1 MHIRRMDAGDL
12 DRVVEIE
19 AASFADPWS
28 RALIVAELGN
38 GLARPLVA
46 EVEGRIEGFI
56 FAWIVADETHIL
68 DLAVDP
74 ALRGNRIGRELT
86 LSALKSGKQ
95 EGAAYAVLE
104 VRRSNAA
111 ARRLYATL
119 GFRVVGRRPGYY
131 QDNGEDALVM
141 MADLDGGK
149 GCAC

>member
-119 GFRVVGRRPGYY
+119 GFRVVGRRSGYY

>member
-1 MHIRRMDAGDL
+1 MHIRAMDAGDL

-46 EVEGRIEGFI
+46 EVAGRVEGFI
-56 FAWIVADETHIL
+56 FAWIVADEVHIL

-74 ALRGNRIGRELT
+74 ALRGNRIGSELT
-86 LSALKSGKQ
+86 LAALKSGQ
-95 EGAAYAVLE
+95 REDAAYAVLE